1 MFHISKTLNGKKI
14 KEYRCSL
21 GLFQPPKLPEVSVH
35 LTGVYLLQ
43 SRRLNLKS
51 LWKDHPDLLFS
62 GVHLQSG
69 HCRGCQP
76 GGSEFGFPPGLSSRK
91 YFDKSFTSPF

>member
-35 LTGVYLLQ
+35 LTGIGY
-43 SRRLNLKS
+43 
-51 LWKDHPDLLFS
+51 
-62 GVHLQSG
+62 
-69 HCRGCQP
+69 
-76 GGSEFGFPPGLSSRK
+76 
-91 YFDKSFTSPF
+91 